1 MLKVNKTARVND
13 SNGFKKMFAPG
24 QLTLGVFFPI
34 EAFERDE
41 PTMRNQER
49 LARRA
54 EELGFAALWVR
65 DVPLRDPSFG
75 DIGQVYDPWVY
86 LGWIAAQTRSIAL
99 ATGSIILPVRHP
111 LHTAKAAASIDQLSG
126 GRLVLGVASGD
137 RPVEFPAFGIDGD
150 RRDALFRE
158 NLHVI
163 REVLANEFPSIQSS
177 YGTLFGTADLV
188 PKPVARL
195 PILVTGSSRQSLE
208 WIAEHA
214 DGWITYPRAL
224 EQQAELAARW
234 RAAVA
239 AVAPGMFKP
248 FAQSFYVDLTDDPD
262 ARHNLSTLVSAAVE
276 TSCFVSSLACARPVC
291 TTSSSTSNMASATP
305 PRTLKKSARKFCHNL
320 RPVNPPRCLHSARQ
334 WCTRSQCFRCR
345 SGPERSGDAQSAH
358 RWRRLW
364 HRTGTTRGT
373 RLRSHAWTAGHPRFG

>member
-1 MLKVNKTARVND
+1 MLRVNKTARVDD
-13 SNGFKKMFAPG
+13 SNGFKKMFVPG

-54 EELGFAALWVR
+54 EELGFAALWVC

-86 LGWIAAQTRSIAL
+86 LGWIAAQTHSIAL

-163 REVLANEFPSIQSS
+163 REVLANDSKHSIVLWHAIRHGRPRAQAS
-177 YGTLFGTADLV
+177 GPTAD
-188 PKPVARL
+188 PGDWQQP
-195 PILVTGSSRQSLE
+195 
-208 WIAEHA
+208 AEPGMDRRA
-214 DGWITYPRAL
+214 CGWLDHLSTRHRAAGGTRRAL
-224 EQQAELAARW
+224 
-234 RAAVA
+234 
-239 AVAPGMFKP
+239 
-248 FAQSFYVDLTDDPD
+248 
-262 ARHNLSTLVSAAVE
+262 
-276 TSCFVSSLACARPVC
+276 ACRRGRRCAGDVQTVC
-291 TTSSSTSNMASATP
+291 P
-305 PRTLKKSARKFCHNL
+305 IVL
-320 RPVNPPRCLHSARQ
+320 R
-334 WCTRSQCFRCR
+334 
-345 SGPERSGDAQSAH
+345 
-358 RWRRLW
+358 
-364 HRTGTTRGT
+364 
-373 RLRSHAWTAGHPRFG
+373 RFD